1 MPKFLD
7 SNRLKEVRIFLN
19 YKKQAQFADFLG
31 IQRVAL
37 TNIENGKRA
46 ISKDIIE
53 KLVTKCNVNGHWLLT
68 GEGEMFISE
77 PVQVGEDATQV
88 LRVESEIAAGQPVE
102 ASTSPLD
109 YLIIGT
115 SVIPDVNKVYC
126 FSVNGYSMEPD
137 VCHGD
142 LVVIRKR
149 NEWTGVEGKIC
160 AVKVNGEITL
170 KRIAYDYT
178 KKIIFLLSSNKDYT
192 PIIVDPKHDPIQLIG
207 ILDTIIRKY

>member
-88 LRVESEIAAGQPVE
+88 LRVESEIAAGQP
-102 ASTSPLD
+102 
-109 YLIIGT
+109 
-115 SVIPDVNKVYC
+115 
-126 FSVNGYSMEPD
+126 
-137 VCHGD
+137 
-142 LVVIRKR
+142 
-149 NEWTGVEGKIC
+149 
-160 AVKVNGEITL
+160 
-170 KRIAYDYT
+170 
-178 KKIIFLLSSNKDYT
+178 
-192 PIIVDPKHDPIQLIG
+192 
-207 ILDTIIRKY
+207 